1 MRDLYEKWI
10 RTPSLR
16 GQLIWLNVS
25 SGNAADQSAD
35 FGAAGHQC
43 HGVLCESGGPVC
55 HARSKPKPFHKD
67 ANVGGYA
74 ASDMQE
80 YCNGGSGFRKQK

>member
-25 SGNAADQSAD
+25 S
-35 FGAAGHQC
+35 
-43 HGVLCESGGPVC
+43 VLVTLLISLLILVLLV
-55 HARSKPKPFHKD
+55 KD
-67 ANVGGYA
+67 TNVGGYA